1 MSGRAQY
8 LRLMRRRGQSATGGG
23 RPRSSL
29 AGPAGV
35 TRGRGS
41 RGRPMST
48 HVRPYVAPPPAPIH
62 QGGGRCRLFNS
73 FICRNDCRYQSRVHR
88 PAEEVKVSPQE
99 DKPQKTILCMICAFF
114 LQSEKKRHAKKKKK
128 IGESVGKLEEERETI
143 SRPLCNVPIAKKS
156 LKEVSFLLFFCCC
169 C

>member
-1 MSGRAQY
+1 
-8 LRLMRRRGQSATGGG
+8 MRRPGQSAAGGG
-23 RPRSSL
+23 RARASL
-29 AGPAGV
+29 AGPGGV

-41 RGRPMST
+41 RRRPISA
-48 HVRPYVAPPPAPIH
+48 HVRPHVAPPPAPIH

-114 LQSEKKRHAKKKKK
+114 LQSEKKKKPPPPKKKSGRVRGSSKR
-128 IGESVGKLEEERETI
+128 REKPALGRSAT
-143 SRPLCNVPIAKKS
+143 
-156 LKEVSFLLFFCCC
+156 FL
-169 C
+169 